1 MRVSGLMYLL
11 EQLHC
16 ALWLLLALGL
26 AAGQM
31 RPAPLRLPCT
41 ALFLGALTLACALL
55 PFPWLRFAALALSA
69 VLAPQAA
76 WPGLPRSS
84 LLRLRVTCAAL
95 LLASAGSARL
105 LAGMGLSG
113 APLALLLPMPCL
125 LFACLLPRCGRAR
138 CVSVEVSAGHGRLRL
153 TALVD
158 SGNLLRDPV
167 TGLPVIVM
175 SRNAASRLVPLPG
188 EDSLPPG
195 MRLIS
200 VRTVAGPS
208 LMAVFRPEQVRVLL
222 PGGWRGARAVIG
234 LSPDGYEGFQA
245 LLPASLL
252 PDESFKGGMPV

>member
-1 MRVSGLMYLL
+1 MRISGLMYLL

-16 ALWLLLALGL
+16 ALGLLLALGL
-26 AAGQM
+26 AAGQV
-31 RPAPLRLPCT
+31 RPAPWRLLGTALALAGLSLLCTMRPTSLLRL
-41 ALFLGALTLACALL
+41 
-55 PFPWLRFAALALSA
+55 AALMLSA
-69 VLAPQAA
+69 VLAPRAA

-84 LLRLRVTCAAL
+84 LRHLCLTCPAL
-95 LLASAGSARL
+95 LLTAAGSARL
-105 LAGMGLSG
+105 MADMGLSG
-113 APLALLLPMPCL
+113 APLALLVPLPCL
-125 LFACLLPRCGRAR
+125 IFACLLPRCSRAR
-138 CVSVEVSAGHGRLRL
+138 CVSVELSAEGGHLRL

-188 EDSLPPG
+188 EDNLTPG

-208 LMAVFRPEQVRVLL
+208 LMAVFRPEQVRLLL
-222 PGGWRGARAVIG
+222 PGGWRSVRAVIG